1 MPRWACAGAA
11 NRSSRAP
18 RAAADVNFFETFMD
32 DLSHNTTVEPVPFTA
47 LAATTYEYH
56 GLVGSWH
63 TACGRM
69 VAMKRLAV
77 LIALAGF
84 LLTGLAVAAQQG
96 YTVTGKLGATDQEAQ
111 EGYFA
116 IDNQTMI
123 VVKPGSDLHAYLRGR
138 VGQRVRVTIETD
150 SGSN

>member
-1 MPRWACAGAA
+1 
-11 NRSSRAP
+11 
-18 RAAADVNFFETFMD
+18 
-32 DLSHNTTVEPVPFTA
+32 
-47 LAATTYEYH
+47 
-56 GLVGSWH
+56 
-63 TACGRM
+63 M

-77 LIALAGF
+77 LIALAGL